1 MSADIIQT
9 GLNVK
14 KILYFEDYYI
24 SNYGKVFSYKKNK
37 LKQLKPYYDKDG
49 YLIVNLMQNNNRK
62 AFKVHRL
69 VAIYFINNINNL
81 PQVNH
86 IDGNKENNKYQ
97 NLEWCNSSQ
106 NNKHAYD
113 SGLKPIKY
121 GENTTNSKLTERQVI
136 EIKNIKNNFTNR
148 KIAKIYKVNEKTI
161 GDIFRGRTW
170 KHIEVNNEI

>member
-86 IDGNKENNKYQ
+86 IDGNKENNKY
-97 NLEWCNSSQ
+97 
-106 NNKHAYD
+106 H